1 MCNVVYKIAS
11 KVLANRLNVFLSK
24 FITPEQSAFVP
35 DRLISDNTLVAS
47 ELAHFMHNLW
57 RGKEGFMALKLDI
70 SKAYDRLEWH
80 FLQRI
85 LQRLG
90 FDDDWIELIMTCL
103 STVRYSFLINGEPR
117 GYVAPSRGLR
127 QGDPLSPYLFILC
140 AEGLS
145 ALISHFVSIGSLQG
159 LKVCDGAPVISHLL
173 FADDS
178 MIYSQATM
186 QDCLILKHI
195 LDVYARI

>member
-1 MCNVVYKIAS
+1 
-11 KVLANRLNVFLSK
+11 
-24 FITPEQSAFVP
+24 
-35 DRLISDNTLVAS
+35 
-47 ELAHFMHNLW
+47 MHNFR

-90 FDDDWIELIMTCL
+90 FDEEWIELILTCL

-127 QGDPLSPYLFILC
+127 QGNPLSPYLFILC

-145 ALISHFVSIGSLQG
+145 ALISQFVSNGSLQG
-159 LKVCDGAPVISHLL
+159 LKVCDGAPVINHLL

-178 MIYSQATM
+178 MIYSRATT
-186 QDCLILKHI
+186 QDCLILKYI
-195 LDVYARI
+195 LDFYARASGQQINLEKSNVVFSGNVLPHIWQSLAQLLGVE